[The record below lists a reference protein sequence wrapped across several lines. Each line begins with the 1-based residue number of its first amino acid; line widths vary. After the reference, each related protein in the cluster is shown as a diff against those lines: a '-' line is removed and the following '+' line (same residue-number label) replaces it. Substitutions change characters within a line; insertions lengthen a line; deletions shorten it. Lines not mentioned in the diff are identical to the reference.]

1 MKLWAH
7 RGCSQRYPEN
17 TLIAF
22 EKAAQLQGLAGIE
35 LDIQLTKDG
44 QIVVIHD
51 EKVDRTTDGSG
62 WVRDYTLAELKRLK
76 IDAGCYPH
84 QVIPT
89 MEEVFELLEER
100 LKAGA
105 ESGTGA
111 GTAAG
116 TEAGAESGTAA
127 GAESGTAAGTAAG
140 TDTGSQTGLK
150 PGKMAGLRL
159 NIELK
164 NSILPYDG
172 MEEKIIDM
180 VHDRGLEGAV
190 VYSTFWA
197 RSLEKI
203 HYLDPEAELGIL
215 DTRISDCMYKLK
227 GGCGATALHPFWRAM
242 DLPAEQLRG
251 YTVRAWMSGHLY
263 PEKSTG
269 TRLKM
274 EWLEEMG
281 ITDLIL
287 NEPEVYLE

>member
-17 TLIAF
+17 TLLAF
-22 EKAAQLQGLAGIE
+22 EKAAQLHGLAGIE

-76 IDAGCYPH
+76 IDAGCYPQ

-89 MEEVFELLEER
+89 MEEVLDLLEER
-100 LKAGA
+100 LKAGM
-105 ESGTGA
+105 
-111 GTAAG
+111 
-116 TEAGAESGTAA
+116 AA
-127 GAESGTAAGTAAG
+127 GAEAEPE
-140 TDTGSQTGLK
+140 
-150 PGKMAGLRL
+150 PGMAEGLRL

-164 NSILPYDG
+164 NSILSYDG

-180 VHDRGLEGAV
+180 VHGRGMESSV
-190 VYSTFWA
+190 VYSTFYA

-215 DTRISDCMYKLK
+215 DARVSDCMYKLK
-227 GGCGATALHPFWRAM
+227 GGCGAVALHPFWRAM

-269 TRLKM
+269 ARLDFKGIGA
-274 EWLEEMG
+274 MG

-287 NEPEVYLE
+287 NEPEVYVGTD